1 MEVITNSLYESSD
14 KTLPKEE
21 YVEKYIEVQKE
32 NEIKS
37 IYMAETME
45 KIVNNEIETDD
56 DEVIR
61 LMKNYNN
68 DKNVNNLR
76 KIYEAYI
83 ESIIEKYEL
92 EISKNGEN
100 IYKNFK

>member
-1 MEVITNSLYESSD
+1 MEEKDIIKGIETFKLSS
-14 KTLPKEE
+14 
-21 YVEKYIEVQKE
+21 
-32 NEIKS
+32 NR
-37 IYMAETME
+37 ME